1 MKFNLDYEES
11 NSRKKISG
19 PYSIYDWETERIK
32 KKAEK
37 AAEEIIMNAKSDYE
51 ESNSRKKISEPYS
64 IYDWET
70 ERIRKKAEKA
80 AEEIIRESRIREV
93 LREILKSA
101 RTEKR
106 D

>member
-11 NSRKKISG
+11 NSRQ
-19 PYSIYDWETERIK
+19 
-32 KKAEK
+32 
-37 AAEEIIMNAKSDYE
+37 
-51 ESNSRKKISEPYS
+51 KISEPYS

-101 RTEKR
+101 RTEKK